1 MTEPNEKDDLKFLE
15 KLDEEPKKSGYTP
28 AILVAIAFVG
38 LGIATTLLW
47 GRTKVLNSSKTGVSD
62 MQGQQAV
69 SQDAQYAD
77 VINFAEKFTIM
88 VFNVN
93 YTDINHQEDKVANLM
108 SDNMMSYYQD
118 AFLDPK
124 WIAFLTDNKAYVTYQ
139 GIERSTVENTDGTHY
154 WVRVIGK
161 CLYNSDTR
169 GFGSQI
175 ELPFHLVVVVKK
187 DNGKLII
194 TDFQRL

>member
-1 MTEPNEKDDLKFLE
+1 MSAPNEKDDLKFLE
-15 KLDEEPKKSGYTP
+15 KLDEEPKRSGYTTTILI
-28 AILVAIAFVG
+28 AISFVA
-38 LGIATTLLW
+38 LGIATTLFW
-47 GRTKVLNSSKTGVSD
+47 GRSKIFNSPQTKVSD
-62 MQGQQAV
+62 TKGQLAV
-69 SQDAQYAD
+69 QQESQNTEI
-77 VINFAEKFTIM
+77 INFAEKFTIM
-88 VFNVN
+88 VFNVS
-93 YTDINHQEDKVANLM
+93 YTDINHQEGKVANLM

-161 CLYNSDTR
+161 CLYNSDAK
-169 GFGSQI
+169 GPNSQI
-175 ELPFHLVVVVKK
+175 ELPFHLVVVVKN
-187 DNGKLII
+187 DNGKLIV

>member
-47 GRTKVLNSSKTGVSD
+47 GRTKILNSPKTDVSD
-62 MQGQQAV
+62 TTDQQAV
-69 SQDAQYAD
+69 SQEAQYSD
-77 VINFAEKFTIM
+77 IINFAEKFTIM

-124 WIAFLTDNKAYVTYQ
+124 WIAFITDNKAYVTYQ